1 MKFLRVVAL
10 ILAILFLL
18 FCLVG
23 SQRAWFGII
32 IFIIGLYLQKQYRKG
47 KIQFSKSRYIMTLG
61 LLAAFILTLTSPAV
75 TQPAKQTAS
84 EAKGADTA
92 VKADEEKAE
101 EKKAKEAEKKK
112 EEAAAAKLAEQKK
125 QEEARKEAEEKRLE
139 EEAQKQAEQK
149 RLEEEAKKQAEQK
162 RLEEERIKKEQEQA
176 EAAAQEAERK
186 RKEQEA
192 AEAAAAAEQAQATE
206 SFDNCTEMR
215 KVHPKG
221 VPSTHPA
228 YESQHDRDKDNWA
241 CER

>member
-10 ILAILFLL
+10 IIAILFLL

-47 KIQFSKSRYIMTLG
+47 KIQFSKSRYIMTFG
-61 LLAAFILTLTSPAV
+61 LLAAFILTLTSPTV
-75 TQPAKQTAS
+75 TQPVKQTAS
-84 EAKGADTA
+84 EAKSADTA
-92 VKADEEKAE
+92 VKAEEE
-101 EKKAKEAEKKK
+101 KAKEADKKK

-125 QEEARKEAEEKRLE
+125 QEEARKEAEAK
-139 EEAQKQAEQK
+139 KQAEAK

-162 RLEEERIKKEQEQA
+162 RLEEEAKKQAELKRLEEERKKQEQEQA

-192 AEAAAAAEQAQATE
+192 AAAEQAQSTE

-215 KVHPKG
+215 TVHPKG

>member
-1 MKFLRVVAL
+1 MKFLRVIAL
-10 ILAILFLL
+10 IIAVLFLL

-32 IFIIGLYLQKQYRKG
+32 IFIIGLFLHKQYRKG
-47 KIQFSKSRYIMTLG
+47 RIQFSKSRYIITLG
-61 LLAAFILTLTSPAV
+61 LLSGFILALTSPADTKPKPV
-75 TQPAKQTAS
+75 KQTAS
-84 EAKGADTA
+84 EAKAADTA
-92 VKADEEKAE
+92 VKAEEE
-101 EKKAKEAEKKK
+101 KAKEAEKKK
-112 EEAAAAKLAEQKK
+112 EEAEAKKQAEQ
-125 QEEARKEAEEKRLE
+125 KRLE
-139 EEAQKQAEQK
+139 EEAKKQAEQK

-162 RLEEERIKKEQEQA
+162 RLEEERKKKEQEQA

-192 AEAAAAAEQAQATE
+192 AAAAAEPVQSTE
-206 SFDNCTEMR
+206 TFDNCTEMR

-221 VPSTHPA
+221 VPSSHPA

>member
-1 MKFLRVVAL
+1 MKFLRIIAL
-10 ILAILFLL
+10 IIAILFLL
-18 FCLVG
+18 FCLIG

-32 IFIIGLYLQKQYRKG
+32 IFIIGFFLHKQYRKG

-101 EKKAKEAEKKK
+101 KKK

-125 QEEARKEAEEKRLE
+125 QEEARKEAEAKKQAEEKRLE

-162 RLEEERIKKEQEQA
+162 RLEEERKKKEQEQA

-192 AEAAAAAEQAQATE
+192 AEAAAAAEQAQSTE

-215 KVHPKG
+215 TVHPKG